1 MTTATPTAPPHAF
14 RTLPIG
20 GRWRAGTSTHTT
32 VDLDPWSGSELT
44 TLGSASPGDVDEA
57 FSTAHEAQPAWAAST
72 PRTRADVLLRA
83 ARLLEE
89 RHDDTIW
96 WLTHEAGAT
105 LARAEIE
112 WDIARSGLLEAAAMT
127 HRSTGRILLS
137 DIPGK
142 ENRVYRRPV
151 GVVTVV
157 SPWNFPLHLST
168 RSVAPAL
175 ALGNA
180 VVLKPASDTPVCG
193 GLLLADVLDQAGLPP
208 GLLSVLVGEG
218 SEIGDQI
225 VTHPNSRTISFTGSS
240 AVGLG
245 ITRIAG
251 IKRLGLE
258 LGGNGPLVILDDA
271 DLDHAID
278 ASVFGA
284 FLHAGQICMRANRII
299 VDRHLHDE
307 FVERF
312 VQRGRA
318 LTVGDPAD
326 AATSVGPVINHRQ
339 LVSVLDK
346 VERAIAEGAELLI
359 GGDPTGPAGLGLPP
373 HVLLG
378 GNEVATAREEAF
390 GPVITIVA
398 ADDEPDA
405 LRLANATD
413 YGLSSAV
420 LTRDSERGLRFAH
433 GIHAGMT
440 HVNDSPLN
448 DEPHLAFGGE
458 KASGLGR
465 FGGDWAIAEF
475 TTDHWI
481 SVQHS
486 PRTFPL

>member
-1 MTTATPTAPPHAF
+1 MTATTTQARPTTF
-14 RTLPIG
+14 DTMPIG
-20 GRWRAGTSTHTT
+20 RQWRAGTSSRTT
-32 VDLDPWSGSELT
+32 VDNDPWSGTDLT
-44 TLGSASPGDVDEA
+44 TLGSASAADVDEA
-57 FSTAHEAQPAWAAST
+57 FAVAVDAQPAWADAT
-72 PRTRADVLLRA
+72 PRTRADVMLRA
-83 ARLLEE
+83 ARILEE

-96 WLTHEAGAT
+96 WLVHEAGAT
-105 LARAEIE
+105 IVRAEIE
-112 WDIARSGLLEAAAMT
+112 WDIARSGLLEAAAMS
-127 HRSTGRILLS
+127 HRSAGRILPS

-151 GVVTVV
+151 GVVTVI

-193 GLLLADVLDQAGLPP
+193 GLLLADVLDHAGLPP

-218 SEIGDQI
+218 SEIGDQV
-225 VTHPNSRTISFTGSS
+225 VTHPASRTISFTGSS

-245 ITRIAG
+245 ITRTAG

-258 LGGNGPLVILDDA
+258 LGGNGPLVVLDDA
-271 DLDHAID
+271 DLDHAVD

-299 VDRHLHDE
+299 VDRHLRDD

-312 VQRGRA
+312 VERVRA
-318 LTVGDPAD
+318 LRVGDPANPTT
-326 AATSVGPVINHRQ
+326 AIGPVINHRQ
-339 LVSVLDK
+339 LAAIRDK
-346 VERAIAEGAELLI
+346 VERAVASGAELVV
-359 GGDPTGPAGLGLPP
+359 GGEPLGPAGLGLPP

-378 GNEVATAREEAF
+378 TNDTATAHEEVF
-390 GPVITIVA
+390 GPVITIVT
-398 ADDEPDA
+398 ADDEADA
-405 LRLANATD
+405 SRLANATD

-420 LTRDSERGLRFAH
+420 FTRDGERGLRFAH

-465 FGGDWAIAEF
+465 FGGDWAITEF

-481 SVQHS
+481 SIQHS
-486 PRTFPL
+486 PRTFPI